1 MARVTTLAEMWW
13 PLMDKPSIET
23 PYCAVCGRTGHLERH
38 HMVPR
43 SAGQLVLPNGR
54 LADKPTIT
62 LCGFGNAGGCHG
74 KAHSG
79 RLHFR
84 WVERD
89 VKSGFG
95 EGYLCIHGGHVEYL
109 LLEEPVDRL
118 TALSMPGWRRLRK
131 AEDWGS

>member
-1 MARVTTLAEMWW
+1 MPHMARVTTLAEMWW

-38 HMVPR
+38 HVVKR
-43 SAGQLVLPNGR
+43 SAGQLVLPNGH

-74 KAHSG
+74 KGHSG

-84 WVERD
+84 WVERETGREFD
-89 VKSGFG
+89 
-95 EGYLCIHGGHVEYL
+95 EGYLMIRGGHWEC
-109 LLEEPVDRL
+109 LETDEPVDYL
-118 TALSMPGWRRLRK
+118 TALSMDGWRRL
-131 AEDWGS
+131 WTP